1 MSSYHGTED
10 ILYIPHNVQ
19 NFSSFFVKLQIID
32 YFEVC
37 EIDVMKCVLS
47 LVDLAIFSGV
57 VVHLNCFIYNST
69 CMNFNNRNSTCIHK
83 VPWYITVVLV
93 QERECGWHIEKVKYL
108 YNIRGEHLPKGKIV
122 M

>member
-47 LVDLAIFSGV
+47 LVDLAIFSRDSKKI
-57 VVHLNCFIYNST
+57 FAKRST
-69 CMNFNNRNSTCIHK
+69 VLQ
-83 VPWYITVVLV
+83 VPTLRTSNLTKLK
-93 QERECGWHIEKVKYL
+93 Q
-108 YNIRGEHLPKGKIV
+108 N
-122 M
+122 